1 MDFSDTAGLAGGE
14 MTAAEAFVDE
24 YYWLRSFGMTDAAIA
39 RTLRVSDEGLVKRL
53 QRAGA
58 RRAELSPDAEIDG
71 RLRVLIASGEPFD
84 SWDFPFAFDPF
95 QVAAAIS
102 VAVRRGLVVRVGERS
117 VRSGGHR
124 GGRFQH
130 AGAVAAQAAAV
141 NADDVAYAKAVVA
154 LVRAVAS

>member
-1 MDFSDTAGLAGGE
+1 MEFSDTSGLTGEE

-39 RTLRVSDEGLVKRL
+39 RTLRVSDAGLVKRL
-53 QRAGA
+53 QRVGV

-71 RLRVLIASGEPFD
+71 RLRALIAGGEPFD

-102 VAVRRGLVVRVGERS
+102 IAVRRGLVVRVGERS
-117 VRSGGHR
+117 FASGGHR
-124 GGRFQH
+124 GGLFQE
-130 AGAVAAQAAAV
+130 AGAVAARAVAV
-141 NADDVAYAKAVVA
+141 NADAVAYAKAVVA